1 MYVGEA
7 KSHKDASGAR
17 LLVCAMDSEEVSID
31 LKIGERNVYMLTYP
45 LAEARALHASIGAA
59 IQAAESGGQP

>member
-1 MYVGEA
+1 
-7 KSHKDASGAR
+7 
-17 LLVCAMDSEEVSID
+17 MDSEEVSID